1 MAAPA
6 RLPFATNLVG
16 LPTGLIA
23 SVGFNDQP
31 APLHISGVREMND
44 PLFQMLAFAEDVAD
58 ASDAFLKYMTAVY
71 GLEFAQQGDDA
82 DPGFRRPFRSSF
94 LRLLVGWGYD
104 SSSPEAAV
112 LKGWVEA
119 ASACYRGSHHEP
131 IGTVGE
137 AAFLTY
143 VEERMGS
150 DLHTNSIFSQLDL
163 LYEYVQWVL
172 ANLVYPEES
181 HVHLYR
187 GIDGFQEHHIVNR
200 FDRHHFILRL
210 NSLSSF
216 TTDRWVADCFGH
228 TILTVNVPLSK
239 ILFANTLLTFFPLR
253 SEREF
258 WVIGGDYRV
267 SVERD

>member
-1 MAAPA
+1 MTTPVS
-6 RLPFATNLVG
+6 LPHGTNLVG

-44 PLFQMLAFAEDVAD
+44 PLFEMLAKAENMAD
-58 ASDAFLKYMTAVY
+58 ASDAFLKYMVAVY
-71 GLEFAQQGDDA
+71 GLDFAQKSDDC
-82 DPGFRRPFRSSF
+82 GIRRPFRSSF
-94 LRLLVGWGYD
+94 LRLLIGWGYD
-104 SSSPEAAV
+104 SSSREAAV
-112 LKGWVEA
+112 LKGWVE
-119 ASACYRGSHHEP
+119 SRFGLLPGFHHDP
-131 IGTVGE
+131 IGTIGD
-137 AAFLTY
+137 ASFLTY
-143 VEERMGS
+143 VEERMES
-150 DLHTNSIFSQLDL
+150 DFHTNSIFSQLDL

-172 ANLVYPEES
+172 AYLVYPDES

-187 GIDGFQEHHIVNR
+187 GVDGFHEHHIVNHL
-200 FDRHHFILRL
+200 DRHHFILRL
-210 NSLSSF
+210 NSLCSF

-228 TILTVNVPLSK
+228 TILTVDVPLSK

>member
-1 MAAPA
+1 MVPPA
-6 RLPFATNLVG
+6 NLPHGTNLVG

-23 SVGFNDQP
+23 SVGFNDEP

-44 PLFQMLAFAEDVAD
+44 PLFDMLGRADDVAD
-58 ASDAFLKYMTAVY
+58 ASDAFLKYRVAVF
-71 GLEFAQQGDDA
+71 GLDFAQQGDGD
-82 DPGFRRPFRSSF
+82 GIRRPFRSSF
-94 LRLLVGWGYD
+94 LRLLIGWGYD

-112 LKGWVEA
+112 LKGWVE
-119 ASACYRGSHHEP
+119 SRFGLLPGFHREP
-131 IGTVGE
+131 IGAVGDG
-137 AAFLTY
+137 AFLTY
-143 VEERMGS
+143 VEERMASGF
-150 DLHTNSIFSQLDL
+150 HTNSIFAQLDL

-181 HVHLYR
+181 HLRLYR
-187 GIDGFQEHHIVNR
+187 GVDGFHEHHIVRR
-200 FDRHHFILRL
+200 FDRHHFVLRL

-228 TILTVNVPLSK
+228 TILTVDVPLAK

>member
-1 MAAPA
+1 MATPA

-23 SVGFNDQP
+23 SVGFNDDP

-44 PLFQMLAFAEDVAD
+44 PLFQMLAVAEDVAD
-58 ASDAFLKYMTAVY
+58 ASEAFWKYMIAVY
-71 GLEFAQQGDDA
+71 GLYLAQKSQDAGD
-82 DPGFRRPFRSSF
+82 GFHRPFRSSF
-94 LRLLVGWGYD
+94 LRLLIGWGYD

-112 LKGWVEA
+112 LKGWVE
-119 ASACYRGSHHEP
+119 SRFGLLPGFHGEP
-131 IGTVGE
+131 IISFAD

-143 VEERMGS
+143 VEERMAS
-150 DLHTNSIFSQLDL
+150 RFHTNSIFSQLDL
-163 LYEYVQWVL
+163 LYEYAQWVL
-172 ANLVYPEES
+172 SNLVYPEES
-181 HVHLYR
+181 HVRLYR
-187 GIDGFQEHHIVNR
+187 GVDGFHEHHIVSR
-200 FDRHHFILRL
+200 SDRHHFILRL

-228 TILTVNVPLSK
+228 TILTVDVPLTK
-239 ILFANTLLTFFPLR
+239 VFFANTLLTCFPLR

>member
-1 MAAPA
+1 MATQVN
-6 RLPFATNLVG
+6 LPHGTNLVG

-23 SVGFNDQP
+23 SVGFNDEP
-31 APLHISGVREMND
+31 APLHISGVREMNN
-44 PLFQMLAFAEDVAD
+44 PLFEMLAQAENVAD
-58 ASDAFLKYMTAVY
+58 ASDAFLKYMVAVY
-71 GLEFAQQGDDA
+71 GLDFSQQSDNRDGI
-82 DPGFRRPFRSSF
+82 RRPFRSSF
-94 LRLLVGWGYD
+94 LRLLIGWGYD

-112 LKGWVEA
+112 LKGWVESRFGLLPGYHREA
-119 ASACYRGSHHEP
+119 
-131 IGTVGE
+131 IGTVGD
-137 AAFLTY
+137 AAFLAY
-143 VEERMGS
+143 IEERMASGF
-150 DLHTNSIFSQLDL
+150 HTNSIFSQLDL
-163 LYEYVQWVL
+163 VYEYVQWVL

-181 HVHLYR
+181 HVRLYR
-187 GIDGFQEHHIVNR
+187 GVDGFHEHHIISR

-228 TILTVNVPLSK
+228 TILTVEVPLAK